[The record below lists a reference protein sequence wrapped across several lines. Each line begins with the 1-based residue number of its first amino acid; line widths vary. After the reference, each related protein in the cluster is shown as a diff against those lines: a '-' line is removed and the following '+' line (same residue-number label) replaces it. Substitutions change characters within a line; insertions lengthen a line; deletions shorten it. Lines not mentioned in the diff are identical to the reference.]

1 MEAAG
6 ERFVR
11 FAPFRDHDRIG
22 VARIQESADIL
33 PELDRL
39 ALAGVVLDKGARHI
53 HPETVAAFVKPESHD
68 ILHRLPGGEG
78 FGRINRALPGLFR
91 LGKAVVQRRLAG
103 IEVGADSARP
113 LRDAAQFARDA
124 GHAGDRFPRVV

>member
-1 MEAAG
+1 MVAGRDADQPFSVCQGVVLFVCSDKFADVAFPVAAEVGVVAAEQVVIVAWAELKQEVHVEAAG

-11 FAPFRDHDRIG
+11 FAPFRNHDRIG

-53 HPETVAAFVKPESHD
+53 HPETVAAFVKPES
-68 ILHRLPGGEG
+68 P
-78 FGRINRALPGLFR
+78 
-91 LGKAVVQRRLAG
+91 
-103 IEVGADSARP
+103 
-113 LRDAAQFARDA
+113 
-124 GHAGDRFPRVV
+124 